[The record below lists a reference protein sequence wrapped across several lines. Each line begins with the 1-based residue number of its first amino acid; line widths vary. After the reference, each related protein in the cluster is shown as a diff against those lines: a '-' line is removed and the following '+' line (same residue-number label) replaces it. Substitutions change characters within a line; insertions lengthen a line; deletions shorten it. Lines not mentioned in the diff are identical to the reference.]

1 MVPEGRVMDIESG
14 QGPTAKKGRLKTTSV
29 NHYWYT
35 FTYKYNTNATG
46 SASIYMV
53 SIFSCMRL
61 NGKRLPHGYLF
72 RPETLLARTIIT
84 NTPIWTSI

>member
-46 SASIYMV
+46 SVSIYMV
-53 SIFSCMRL
+53 SIFSVYASKRKAATPRL
-61 NGKRLPHGYLF
+61 SVP
-72 RPETLLARTIIT
+72 P
-84 NTPIWTSI
+84 